1 LLGVTGE
8 VLLKVEEPFLDTG
21 ESFGASDIGGDE
33 TLQCAVSEYLVMEN
47 DMTFKKLTSDYQRS
61 SLMQMSCW
69 CHLCIV
75 NVQGINTVT
84 VQAC

>member
-21 ESFGASDIGGDE
+21 ESFGASDVGGDE
-33 TLQCAVSEYLVMEN
+33 TLQCTVSEYLVMEN
-47 DMTFKKLTSDYQRS
+47 DMTYRLLEVLADANE
-61 SLMQMSCW
+61 LLVP
-69 CHLCIV
+69 H
-75 NVQGINTVT
+75 VQGINTVT